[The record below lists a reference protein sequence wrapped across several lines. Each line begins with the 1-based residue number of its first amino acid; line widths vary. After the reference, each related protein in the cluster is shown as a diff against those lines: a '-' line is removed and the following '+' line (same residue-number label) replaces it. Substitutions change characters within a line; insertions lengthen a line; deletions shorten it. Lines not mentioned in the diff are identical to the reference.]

1 MDPLKHVDPFNS
13 QEFARAYARLL
24 GTDGKAGQASGGAP
38 RVADEGRRPRFAPAG
53 GELQALRDLRIRD
66 AEKPPQEKVASKRAG
81 GADAPE
87 PSAAAAAKDIPFDEL
102 VKQDFERWLERDGP
116 DGHRAQAA
124 QRMEYAELER
134 SSKLDLSGL
143 ALGRIPAKLRQFG
156 RLRTLY
162 IGKNKLDH
170 LPAAVCR
177 LVGLHTLDA
186 RDNQMTELPSDIG
199 RLTSLQYLN
208 VDSNELE
215 SLPSK
220 FDRLTSLK
228 TFSARSNK
236 LKLLPAQMG
245 TLKNLRKLD
254 LAKNQLWDI
263 PGTWQRLFS
272 LLEDV
277 DLSDNK
283 LQQLPA
289 NCAEPAGKLKLDV
302 SGNPME
308 TLPIA
313 FGSFRQRK
321 RLFGGRR
328 EDRLENEAANVKVT
342 IRETRILQGLLRE
355 GRMLSRRGVE
365 PEGPRFAARQ
375 RPLPRP
381 MLEDDESMVSDASMH
396 SFVRD
401 HAEPGEIEGIE
412 RVGQPDDADDAVASD
427 WGARRLDAWV
437 EPLADLY
444 ANRHGPAVLPPE
456 PEPVPERDPWE
467 AASANLFS
475 LQRPLGG
482 PIGPLPALAPAA
494 PAPAAA
500 AAVSRPDVLA
510 ALRAEWAQL
519 PPQQASALADYLNSL
534 PQPMLASALAQLQ
547 NGSGNAAWRGL

>member
-38 RVADEGRRPRFAPAG
+38 RVADERARSRFAPAG

-66 AEKPPQEKVASKRAG
+66 PEKPRQKDVASKRAS
-81 GADAPE
+81 GADAPG
-87 PSAAAAAKDIPFDEL
+87 PSTAVTAAKDIPFDDL

-134 SSKLDLSGL
+134 SSKLDLHGL
-143 ALGRIPAKLRQFG
+143 ALGRIPAKLRQFNT
-156 RLRTLY
+156 LRTLH
-162 IGKNKLDH
+162 IGGNKLDH

-177 LVGLHTLDA
+177 LVNLQTLDA
-186 RDNQMTELPSDIG
+186 RDNQMTELPRDIG
-199 RLTSLQYLN
+199 RLTSLEHLN
-208 VDSNELE
+208 VDSNELK
-215 SLPSK
+215 SLTSE
-220 FDRLTSLK
+220 FYRLTSLK
-228 TFSARSNK
+228 TLSARSNQ
-236 LKLLPAQMG
+236 LKLLPARMG
-245 TLKNLRKLD
+245 TLENLRKLD
-254 LAKNQLWDI
+254 LANNQLWDI

-277 DLSDNK
+277 DLSNNK

-308 TLPIA
+308 TLPVA

-328 EDRLENEAANVKVT
+328 EDRLENEGANVKVT
-342 IRETRILQGLLRE
+342 IRDTRILQGLLSE
-355 GRMLSRRGVE
+355 GRLLSRRGVE

-381 MLEDDESMVSDASMH
+381 MLEGDESTVSDASIH

-401 HAEPGEIEGIE
+401 NAEPGEIEGIE

-444 ANRHGPAVLPPE
+444 ANRHGPAVLPLE

-482 PIGPLPALAPAA
+482 SIGPLPALAPAA

-500 AAVSRPDVLA
+500 VSRPDVLA
-510 ALRAEWAQL
+510 ALRAELAQL
-519 PPQQASALADYLNSL
+519 PPLQASALADYLNSL

>member
-24 GTDGKAGQASGGAP
+24 GTDGKAAQASGGAP
-38 RVADEGRRPRFAPAG
+38 RVADEKVRSRFAPAG
-53 GELQALRDLRIRD
+53 GELQALKDLRIRD
-66 AEKPPQEKVASKRAG
+66 PEKPRQKDVASKRAG
-81 GADAPE
+81 GADAPG
-87 PSAAAAAKDIPFDEL
+87 PSAAVTAAKDIPFDDL
-102 VKQDFERWLERDGP
+102 VKQDFERWLERDSP

-134 SSKLDLSGL
+134 SSKLDLHEL
-143 ALGRIPAKLRQFG
+143 ALGRIPAKLRQFD

-162 IGKNKLDH
+162 IGGNKLDH

-177 LVGLHTLDA
+177 LVKLQTLDA
-186 RDNQMTELPSDIG
+186 RDNQMTELPRDIG
-199 RLTSLQYLN
+199 RLTSLEHLN
-208 VDSNELE
+208 VDSNELK
-215 SLPSK
+215 SLTSQ
-220 FDRLTSLK
+220 FYRLTSLK
-228 TFSARSNK
+228 TLSARSNQ

-254 LAKNQLWDI
+254 LANNQLWDI

-277 DLSDNK
+277 DLSNNK

-321 RLFGGRR
+321 RFFGGRR
-328 EDRLENEAANVKVT
+328 EDRLENEGANVKVT
-342 IRETRILQGLLRE
+342 IRDTRILQGLLRE
-355 GRMLSRRGVE
+355 GRLLSRRGVE

-381 MLEDDESMVSDASMH
+381 MLEGDESTVSDASIH

-401 HAEPGEIEGIE
+401 NAEPGEIEGIE

-482 PIGPLPALAPAA
+482 PVGPLPALAPAA
-494 PAPAAA
+494 PAPA
-500 AAVSRPDVLA
+500 VSRPDVLA
-510 ALRAEWAQL
+510 ALRAELAQL
-519 PPQQASALADYLNSL
+519 PPLQASALADYLNSL